1 MTSRWLVTGAGG
13 MLGRHLTLRLGDEPV
28 IALDRRGLDITD
40 ADAVEKAVDCHR
52 PQIIV
57 NCAAWTATDDAER
70 QPDAAWRINVTGT
83 RNLARAARRHG
94 SILLHIS
101 SDYVFPGTAGT
112 PYSEDAPTDPC
123 NTYGRTKAAAEREV
137 LDLLPGTGYVVRT
150 AWLYGSWGRNF
161 VDTMIGLENSRE
173 TVQVVDDQRGQP
185 TWAEDVA
192 DLLVRLGRGARTGG
206 IPPGIYHATSQGEVA
221 WHGLAQ
227 EVFRLLG
234 ADPSRV
240 LPVTSGELGLAAAR
254 PAYSALSHAG
264 WRHTGI
270 RPLRHWRSA
279 LHDAFPIL
287 LEAHVQRGRTRE
299 AVGH

>member
-1 MTSRWLVTGAGG
+1 MTSPWLVTGAGG
-13 MLGRHLTLRLGDEPV
+13 MLGQHLTPQLRGEPV
-28 IALDRRGLDITD
+28 IALDRQGLDITD
-40 ADAVEKAVDCHR
+40 ADAVEEAVDRHQPR
-52 PQIIV
+52 IIV
-57 NCAAWTATDDAER
+57 NCAAWTAADDAER
-70 QPDAAWRINVTGT
+70 QPELAWRVNVTGT
-83 RNLARAARRHG
+83 RNLARAAHRHG
-94 SILLHIS
+94 AILLHIS

-112 PYSEDAPTDPC
+112 PYSEHAPTGPC

-137 LDLLPGTGYVVRT
+137 LALLPDTGYVVRT

-161 VDTMIGLENSRE
+161 VDTMIGLENSQE
-173 TVQVVDDQRGQP
+173 TVRVVDDQRGQP

-192 DLLVRLGRGARTGG
+192 GILVRLGRGARAGTV
-206 IPPGIYHATSQGEVA
+206 PPGIYHATSQGEVT

-254 PAYSALSHAG
+254 PAYSALSHGG
-264 WRHTGI
+264 WRHAGI

-279 LHDAFPIL
+279 LHTAFPLL
-287 LEAHVQRGRTRE
+287 LEARSSRGRKHE
-299 AVGH
+299 VFGH